1 MNWYT
6 KRASLAAVYST
17 ADLYMT
23 KDSSPNYAETERF
36 LERRLDEAAWVGSSA
51 RQVSLLF
58 LYTDKKLINIFLVGY
73 NVDIWS

>member
-36 LERRLDEAAWVGSSA
+36 LKRRLDEAAWVGSSA
-51 RQVSLLF
+51 RQVQLLF
-58 LYTDKKLINIFLVGY
+58 ISPQTERRENLSV
-73 NVDIWS
+73 